1 MIGALSPYREDV
13 SIGSVTCR
21 VCDRMGHFSF
31 ECPRAM
37 AGALGE
43 PPPGWMA
50 DGTKDLAAWDQRGL
64 ELTPS
69 SLEAYVRYIDRH
81 RLVPS
86 HVAPV
91 PPDVFAS
98 GVPPASVQRPRGGG
112 FGRGRGRGR

>member
-13 SIGSVTCR
+13 TIGSVTCR
-21 VCDRMGHFSF
+21 VCDCMGHFSF

-37 AGALGE
+37 AGALGD

-69 SLEAYVRYIDRH
+69 SLEACVRYIDKH
-81 RLVPS
+81 RLTPS
-86 HVAPV
+86 AISPC
-91 PPDVFAS
+91 PE
-98 GVPPASVQRPRGGG
+98 PRGAGAS
-112 FGRGRGRGR
+112 

>member
-1 MIGALSPYREDV
+1 
-13 SIGSVTCR
+13 
-21 VCDRMGHFSF
+21 
-31 ECPRAM
+31 M
-37 AGALGE
+37 AEALGE

-81 RLVPS
+81 RLSPS
-86 HVAPV
+86 LLTPV

-98 GVPPASVQRPRGGG
+98 GVPPALVQRPRGGG